1 MSSFERPPLMNSLL
15 ELRAP
20 FEALSLLPTL
30 PLLSKAPQGDG
41 QPVMVLPGFLT
52 GDGATFILRRFL
64 AKQGF
69 TVFPWEQ
76 GRNPGLRQDIYENLE
91 RRVRDHYEALGQKIS
106 LVGWSLGGL
115 YARTLSH
122 RMPEYIRQVITLGS
136 PFALNA
142 NFSVGDVAVSG
153 PIIKLY
159 EKLNPNYQD
168 DLLANGEPVWALAP
182 PVPSTAIY
190 TQEDGIASWKYCI
203 DNIGHCT
210 ENIRISGS
218 HTGLTHNPLVMYV
231 IADRLSQKEG
241 LWSPFNQHW
250 LHRMMFRKSASTIPA
265 LRVAGEHI

>member
-1 MSSFERPPLMNSLL
+1 MSSFERPPLVNSLL

-30 PLLSKAPQGDG
+30 PLLSRAPQGDG

-52 GDGATFILRRFL
+52 GDGATFILRRYL
-64 AKQGF
+64 ARQGF
-69 TVFPWEQ
+69 TPFPWLQ

-91 RRVRDHYEALGQKIS
+91 RMVRAHYEALGQKIS
-106 LVGWSLGGL
+106 LVGWSLGGV
-115 YARTLSH
+115 YARTLGH
-122 RMPEYIRQVITLGS
+122 RIPEYIRQVITLGS

-142 NFSVGDVAVSG
+142 SHTAEDVAVSG

-159 EKLNPNYQD
+159 ERLNPNFRED
-168 DLLANGEPVWALAP
+168 ILANGDPVWESAP

-190 TQEDGIASWKYCI
+190 TEEDGIASWKYCV
-203 DNIGHCT
+203 DDTGPYT

-241 LWSPFNQHW
+241 MWSPFNRHW
-250 LHRMMFRKSASTIPA
+250 LHRIMFRKPVTAVPA
-265 LRVAGEHI
+265 LKVAAEPG